1 MNNLNNTVQLIG
13 RLGNDPEIRSFEPN
27 RKFARLRIAT
37 SDEYTNKGGEKVKQT
52 QWHNLV
58 VWGGLADVCE
68 NHLSKGQEIAIEGK
82 LGYRVYTDKEGN
94 KHFIT
99 EITVN
104 ELLMVGGPRVSRKE

>member
-1 MNNLNNTVQLIG
+1 MNSLSNTVQLIG
-13 RLGNDPEIRSFEPN
+13 HLGADPEIRTLESN
-27 RKFARLRIAT
+27 RKVARLRIAT
-37 SDEYTNKGGEKVKQT
+37 SDDYINKNGEKVKQT

-58 VWGGLADVCE
+58 IWGGLVEVCE
-68 NHLSKGQEIAIEGK
+68 NLLSKGREIAIEGK

-104 ELLMVGGPRVSRKE
+104 ELRIVGGREAS

>member
-13 RLGNDPEIRSFEPN
+13 HLGADPEIRTFESN
-27 RKFARLRIAT
+27 RKVARLRVAT
-37 SDEYTNKGGEKVKQT
+37 SDDYVNKSGEKVKQT

-58 VWGGLADVCE
+58 VWGALAEVCE
-68 NHLSKGQEIAIEGK
+68 NHLSKGREIAIEGK
-82 LGYRVYTDKEGN
+82 LGYRVYTDKEGS

-104 ELLMVGGPRVSRKE
+104 ELLMVGARKAD